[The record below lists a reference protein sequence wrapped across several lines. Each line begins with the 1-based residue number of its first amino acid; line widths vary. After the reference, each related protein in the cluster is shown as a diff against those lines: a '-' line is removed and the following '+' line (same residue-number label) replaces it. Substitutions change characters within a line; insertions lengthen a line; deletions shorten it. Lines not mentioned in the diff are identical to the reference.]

1 MLLRMFVHSAVFTI
15 AIALGALAMNGTNMF
30 DGGKPG
36 REHSSGYTSGY
47 TGDNAFW
54 QNDDD
59 HSWKRRE
66 HDDD

>member
-1 MLLRMFVHSAVFTI
+1 MLSRMLMHSAVFTV
-15 AIALGALAMNGTNMF
+15 AIALGAIAMNGTNMF

-36 REHSSGYTSGY
+36 RGYSGGY
-47 TGDNAFW
+47 AGDNAFW

-59 HSWKRRE
+59 HQWKRGE